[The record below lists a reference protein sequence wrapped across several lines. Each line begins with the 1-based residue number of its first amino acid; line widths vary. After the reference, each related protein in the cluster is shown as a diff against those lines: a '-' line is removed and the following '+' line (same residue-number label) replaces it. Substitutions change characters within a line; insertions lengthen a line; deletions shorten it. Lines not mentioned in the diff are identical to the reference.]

1 MRYPETAALI
11 KQARLKKGLSQEKA
25 ARRIGCS
32 RLQWINWEQGLHRP
46 EKYAAS
52 LVEVIGVDA
61 DKLSAADGGDLDQ
74 EALGRDLAAMFTQAL
89 DRVMES
95 RYGVAL
101 GKEGV
106 RA

>member
-46 EKYAAS
+46 EKYVAA
-52 LVEVIGVDA
+52 LVGVIGVNA
-61 DKLSAADGGDLDQ
+61 KKLEAADDGGLDQ
-74 EALGRDLAAMFTQAL
+74 EALLTPLTVAIRDL
-89 DRVMES
+89 V
-95 RYGVAL
+95 RYEVKSAQREMVA
-101 GKEGV
+101 
-106 RA
+106 

>member
-74 EALGRDLAAMFTQAL
+74 EALMAPLARAVRDI
-89 DRVMES
+89 
-95 RYGVAL
+95 
-101 GKEGV
+101 V
-106 RA
+106 RAEVRAATLQRVSA